1 MPAPPDSPKRPDLE
15 EGPLFASRYLDN
27 DSVEMPSLT
36 VEHFLTAGPDMER
49 AQYRILGGLDSIKK
63 DFARTAIYPHL
74 SDLIALHGSLEKI
87 KGQLREIG
95 DALPREIDSIDLQAQ
110 EVVHK
115 ELSPDLGPV
124 GSLNELITW
133 ALPVLRKT
141 IDEGRTIFEFV
152 DASLRIEQV
161 GILPSYTEEGYFIVP
176 DGEARELCVF
186 RYTMSI
192 VTGSDE
198 QYRGLRTSVVKRLPD
213 RKAVPPQHIKLD
225 LTRERPDL
233 PNPATYYVNTDINFP
248 FDATVVP
255 IAKRKLMRYL
265 FRNGTTR

>member
-1 MPAPPDSPKRPDLE
+1 
-15 EGPLFASRYLDN
+15 
-27 DSVEMPSLT
+27 MPSLT

-49 AQYRILGGLDSIKK
+49 AQYHILGGLDTIKK

-74 SDLIALHGSLEKI
+74 SELIALHGSLQKI
-87 KGQLREIG
+87 QTQLSEIR
-95 DALPREIDSIDLQAQ
+95 DALPKEIDSIDLQAR

-115 ELSPDLGPV
+115 DVPPDLGPV

-133 ALPVLRKT
+133 ALPLLRQT
-141 IDEGRTIFEFV
+141 IEEGRTIFEFV
-152 DASLRIEQV
+152 DASLHIEQV
-161 GILPSYTEEGYFIVP
+161 GILPSYTAEGYFMVP
-176 DGEARELCVF
+176 DGEANELCVL

-192 VTGSDE
+192 VTRADE
-198 QYRGLRTSVVKRLPD
+198 RYRGLKTSLVKRLPD

-233 PNPATYYVNTDINFP
+233 PNPATYYLGTDINFP
-248 FDATVVP
+248 FEATVMP

-265 FRNGTTR
+265 FRNGTAR